1 MGEGVHS
8 FASGDAVSV
17 TPAFSINDYG
27 VYADTAIV
35 PAYGVVQRPTGISA
49 IESAALWMAYFT
61 AWGALIDTGRLG
73 LGDAVI
79 IPAASSSLGLA
90 AIQIANSIGP
100 IPIATTRTRARAA
113 ALDAVGAAHGVVT
126 AEQDLL
132 TEVSHATAGKGA
144 RPCSTRSVPPRSRR
158 SRRR

>member
-1 MGEGVHS
+1 MCVRIEAIGLNRAEAMFRSDAYLEAPRLPARLGYEASATVEAMGEGVHS

-35 PAYGVVQRPTGISA
+35 PAYGVVQCRP
-49 IESAALWMAYFT
+49 
-61 AWGALIDTGRLG
+61 R
-73 LGDAVI
+73 GD
-79 IPAASSSLGLA
+79 PDRD
-90 AIQIANSIGP
+90 SIGP

-126 AEQDLL
+126 SEQDLL